1 MNKWGLFVHLI
12 NAARRRVQ
20 HRTSATFCNRAS
32 KVSLRISSRCSG
44 MEESVV
50 SVKYESDVERDS
62 CDEEDKVPI
71 TTTTKNALITTQLG
85 PCDVY
90 PHRVKVSIVGI
101 GKIGMACAIAILMRR
116 LASEVCLID
125 HDANKAS
132 AEAEDIQH
140 AGVFLGS
147 PLVTG
152 TSDIS
157 MVKESAV
164 VIISACESAPGEEPN
179 VKHNFK
185 MFKTIIPGIARFACK
200 SVLLVVTQPTDVM
213 SYITWKLSG
222 FPSNRVLG
230 TGTLLDSARLQDFI
244 SRRLNVARSSVSC
257 MTIGA
262 QGNMA
267 VPVWSNVHVG
277 GMKLRD
283 INPRIGEEDD
293 PEKWY
298 EINEAMKNSGK
309 QLDEKKGLNCWGHA
323 LCTAEIVDAIV
334 RNTKVVLPAST
345 HIHSCAH
352 GTDKDVYMSVPCVIG
367 REGVY
372 CTVRQKLTEPEKSAV
387 QTCADSIRGVLRE
400 CGILQDSQNDSEE

>member
-1 MNKWGLFVHLI
+1 MDEAQEAPAKND
-12 NAARRRVQ
+12 
-20 HRTSATFCNRAS
+20 T
-32 KVSLRISSRCSG
+32 
-44 MEESVV
+44 
-50 SVKYESDVERDS
+50 DVETDS
-62 CDEEDKVPI
+62 CDDDDKIPI

-85 PCDVY
+85 HCDVY

-101 GKIGMACAIAILMRR
+101 GKVGVACAIAILMRR

-140 AGVFLGS
+140 VGVFLGS

-152 TSDIS
+152 TSEIS
-157 MVKESAV
+157 MMKESAV
-164 VIISACESAPGEEPN
+164 VIISACEIAPGETPN
-179 VKHNFK
+179 VKHNYK
-185 MFKTIIPGIARFACK
+185 IFKTLIPSIARFACK

-230 TGTLLDSARLQDFI
+230 TGTMLDCARFQDLV
-244 SRRLNVARSSVSC
+244 SRRLNMARSSVNC

-262 QGNMA
+262 QGDMS
-267 VPVWSNVHVG
+267 VPIWSSIHVG

-283 INPRIGEEDD
+283 INPRIGEQDD
-293 PEKWY
+293 PEKWH
-298 EINEAMKNSGK
+298 EITEAVKNSDRE
-309 QLDEKKGLNCWGHA
+309 LDEKKGLNCWGHA
-323 LCTAEIVDAIV
+323 LCTSEIVDAIV

-372 CTVRQKLTEPEKSAV
+372 CTVRQKLTDQEKAAV
-387 QTCADSIRGVLRE
+387 QACADSIRVVLRE
-400 CGILQDSQNDSEE
+400 CGVLQESKNELEE

>member
-1 MNKWGLFVHLI
+1 MDDNE
-12 NAARRRVQ
+12 Q
-20 HRTSATFCNRAS
+20 AS
-32 KVSLRISSRCSG
+32 ERKN
-44 MEESVV
+44 
-50 SVKYESDVERDS
+50 ESDVDS
-62 CDEEDKVPI
+62 DPCEDEKPPI
-71 TTTTKNALITTQLG
+71 ATTTKNALITTQLG

-101 GKIGMACAIAILMRR
+101 GKIGMACAVAILMKR

-125 HDANKAS
+125 HDLEKAS
-132 AEAEDIQH
+132 AEAEDIRH
-140 AGVFLGS
+140 VGVFLGS

-152 TSDIS
+152 TSEIS

-164 VIISACESAPGEEPN
+164 VIISACEPTPGEEPN

-185 MFKTIIPGIARFACK
+185 TFKALIPGIAKFACK
-200 SVLLVVTQPTDVM
+200 SVILVMTQPTDVM

-230 TGTLLDSARLQDFI
+230 TGTLIDCARFQDFV
-244 SRRLNVARSSVSC
+244 SRRLNVARSAVNC
-257 MTIGA
+257 MAIGA
-262 QGNMA
+262 QGDMA
-267 VPVWSNVHVG
+267 VPVWSSIHVG

-283 INPRIGEEDD
+283 INPRIGEPDD

-298 EINEAMKNSGK
+298 EISEAIKNSGK
-309 QLDEKKGLNCWGHA
+309 QLDERKGLNCWGHA

-345 HIHSCAH
+345 HIHSCTH

-372 CTVRQKLTEPEKSAV
+372 CTVRQKLSEQEKAAV

-400 CGILQDSQNDSEE
+400 CGILQVSQNDTEE

>member
-1 MNKWGLFVHLI
+1 MDQPEVTPIKNDTD
-12 NAARRRVQ
+12 AD
-20 HRTSATFCNRAS
+20 
-32 KVSLRISSRCSG
+32 
-44 MEESVV
+44 
-50 SVKYESDVERDS
+50 SDP
-62 CDEEDKVPI
+62 CDDDDKVPI

-85 PCDVY
+85 HCDVY

-101 GKIGMACAIAILMRR
+101 GKVGIACAIAILMRR

-140 AGVFLGS
+140 VGVFLGS

-157 MVKESAV
+157 MVKKSAV
-164 VIISACESAPGEEPN
+164 VIISTDDPASGETPN
-179 VKHNFK
+179 VKQNFKNFK
-185 MFKTIIPGIARFACK
+185 MLIPSIAQFACK
-200 SVLLVVTQPTDVM
+200 SVLLVVTPPTDIM
-213 SYITWKLSG
+213 SYIAWKLSG
-222 FPSNRVLG
+222 FPTNRVLG
-230 TGTLLDSARLQDFI
+230 TGTLIDCARFQDFV
-244 SRRLNVARSSVSC
+244 SRRLNMARSSVSC

-262 QGNMA
+262 QGDMS
-267 VPVWSNVHVG
+267 VPIWSSIHIG

-283 INPRIGEEDD
+283 INPRIGEQDD

-298 EINEAMKNSGK
+298 EITEAVKNSGK
-309 QLDEKKGLNCWGHA
+309 ELDKKKGLNCWGHA
-323 LCTAEIVDAIV
+323 LCTSEIVDAIV

-372 CTVRQKLTEPEKSAV
+372 CTVRQKLTDKEKADV
-387 QTCADSIRGVLRE
+387 QTCANNIRAVLRE
-400 CGILQDSQNDSEE
+400 CGVLQDSKNETEE